1 MKTTGKT
8 TGIGHAATLARLA
21 AAALLATSLSG
32 CIGVVLGG
40 AAGGA
45 SVVNDPRTAGS
56 QVEDESIE
64 LKAGNLIRG
73 DKELSQQTHI
83 NVVSYNQVVL
93 VTGEAPTED
102 MRTRVFNLVKG
113 IEKVRTAHN
122 EITIAAPSPI
132 SSRTTDSWLTT
143 SVKTKIVGAKEL
155 NAIRIKV
162 VTEAGTVYLLGLVKQ
177 DEGDLAAQL
186 ASQTAGVQ
194 RVVKLFEYQ

>member
-1 MKTTGKT
+1 MKATRLLN
-8 TGIGHAATLARLA
+8 AASLARLA
-21 AAALLATSLSG
+21 TAALVAASLSG

-56 QVEDESIE
+56 LVEDESIE
-64 LKAGNLIRG
+64 LKAGNLLRG
-73 DKELSQQTHI
+73 DKELAQQTHI
-83 NVVSYNQVVL
+83 NVTSYNQIVL
-93 VTGEAPTED
+93 VSGEAPTED
-102 MRTRVFNLVKG
+102 MRTRVFDLVKG

-122 EITIAAPSPI
+122 EITIAAPSPV

-143 SVKTKIVGAKEL
+143 SVKAKIVGAKEL
-155 NAIRIKV
+155 NAIKIKV
-162 VTEAGTVYLLGLVKQ
+162 VTEAGTVYLMGLVKQ

>member
-1 MKTTGKT
+1 MRTTE
-8 TGIGHAATLARLA
+8 IFNAAWVARLA
-21 AAALLATSLSG
+21 AATLLAGSLSG

-45 SVVNDPRTAGS
+45 TVVGDPRTTGS

-64 LKAGNLIRG
+64 LKAGNLLRG

-83 NVVSYNQVVL
+83 NVVSYNQVVV

-102 MRTRVFNLVKG
+102 MRSRVFDMIKG

-122 EITIAAPSPI
+122 EVTIAAPSPI
-132 SSRTTDSWLTT
+132 SARTTDSWLTT
-143 SVKTKIVGAKEL
+143 SVKAKIVGAKEL

-177 DEGDLAAQL
+177 EEGDLAAQL

-194 RVVKLFEYQ
+194 RVVKLFEYR

>member
-1 MKTTGKT
+1 MK
-8 TGIGHAATLARLA
+8 ATKLLKPAMVARLA
-21 AAALLATSLSG
+21 ALAMMVGTLSG
-32 CIGVVLGG
+32 CIGVILGG

-45 SVVNDPRTAGS
+45 SVINDPRTTGS
-56 QVEDESIE
+56 LVEDESIE
-64 LKAGNLIRG
+64 LKAGNLLRG

-83 NVVSYNQVVL
+83 NVTSYNQVVL

-102 MRTRVFNLVKG
+102 MRARVFNMVKG
-113 IEKVRTAHN
+113 IEKVRTAHD
-122 EITIAAPSPI
+122 EVTIAAPSPI
-132 SSRTTDSWLTT
+132 SARTTDSWLTT

-162 VTEAGTVYLLGLVKQ
+162 VTEAATVYLLGLVKQ

>member
-1 MKTTGKT
+1 MT
-8 TGIGHAATLARLA
+8 RLA
-21 AAALLATSLSG
+21 ALVVSPVALSG
-32 CIGVVLGG
+32 CIGVVRGG

-56 QVEDESIE
+56 LVEDESIE
-64 LKAGNLIRG
+64 LKAGNLLRG
-73 DKELSQQTHI
+73 DKDLSQQTHI
-83 NVVSYNQVVL
+83 NVTSYNQVVL

-102 MRTRVFNLVKG
+102 MRDRVFNMIKG

-122 EITIAAPSPI
+122 EVTIAAPSPV
-132 SSRTTDSWLTT
+132 SARSTDSWLTT
-143 SVKTKIVGAKEL
+143 AVKTKIVGAKEL

-177 DEGDLAAQL
+177 DEGDLAAQI

-194 RVVKLFEYQ
+194 RGVTLFEYQ

>member
-1 MKTTGKT
+1 MRT
-8 TGIGHAATLARLA
+8 TGIFNAAWMARLA
-21 AAALLATSLSG
+21 AATLLAGSLSG

-45 SVVNDPRTAGS
+45 TVVGDPRTTGS

-64 LKAGNLIRG
+64 LKAGNLLRG

-83 NVVSYNQVVL
+83 NVVSYNQVVV

-102 MRTRVFNLVKG
+102 MRSRVFELVKG

-122 EITIAAPSPI
+122 EVTIAAPSPI
-132 SSRTTDSWLTT
+132 SARTTDGWLTT
-143 SVKTKIVGAKEL
+143 SVKAKIVGAKEL

-162 VTEAGTVYLLGLVKQ
+162 VTEAGTVYLMGLVKQ
-177 DEGDLAAQL
+177 EEGDLAAQL

-194 RVVKLFEYQ
+194 RVVKLFEYR

>member
-1 MKTTGKT
+1 MVG
-8 TGIGHAATLARLA
+8 
-21 AAALLATSLSG
+21 
-32 CIGVVLGG
+32 
-40 AAGGA
+40 
-45 SVVNDPRTAGS
+45 DPRTTGS

-64 LKAGNLIRG
+64 LKAGNLLRG

-83 NVVSYNQVVL
+83 NVVSYNQVVV

-102 MRTRVFNLVKG
+102 MRSRVFEMVKG

-122 EITIAAPSPI
+122 EVTIAAPSPI
-132 SSRTTDSWLTT
+132 SARTTDSWLTT
-143 SVKTKIVGAKEL
+143 SVKAKIVGAKEL

-177 DEGDLAAQL
+177 EEGDLAAQL

-194 RVVKLFEYQ
+194 RVVKLFEYR

>member
-1 MKTTGKT
+1 MKTTRLINAGSV
-8 TGIGHAATLARLA
+8 ARLA
-21 AAALLATSLSG
+21 AMMMIAGSLSG
-32 CIGVVLGG
+32 CIGLVLGG

-64 LKAGNLIRG
+64 LKAGNLLRG

-83 NVVSYNQVVL
+83 NVTSYNQIVL
-93 VTGEAPTED
+93 VTGEAPSED
-102 MRTRVFNLVKG
+102 MRARVFDLVKG
-113 IEKVRTAHN
+113 VQKVRTAHN
-122 EITIAAPSPI
+122 EVAIAAPSPI
-132 SSRTTDSWLTT
+132 TARTTDSWLTT
-143 SVKTKIVGAKEL
+143 SVKAKIVGAKEL

-162 VTEAGTVYLLGLVKQ
+162 VSEAGTVYLLGLVKQ
-177 DEGDLAAQL
+177 DEGNLAAQL

>member
-1 MKTTGKT
+1 MRT
-8 TGIGHAATLARLA
+8 TGIFNAAWMARLA
-21 AAALLATSLSG
+21 AATLLAGSLSG

-45 SVVNDPRTAGS
+45 TVVGDPRTTGS

-64 LKAGNLIRG
+64 LKAGNLLRG

-83 NVVSYNQVVL
+83 NVVSYNQVVV

-102 MRTRVFNLVKG
+102 MRSRVFEMVKG

-122 EITIAAPSPI
+122 EVTIAAPSPI
-132 SSRTTDSWLTT
+132 SARTTDSWLTT
-143 SVKTKIVGAKEL
+143 SVKAKIVGAKEL

-177 DEGDLAAQL
+177 EEGDLAAQL

-194 RVVKLFEYQ
+194 RVVKLFEYR

>member
-1 MKTTGKT
+1 MRT
-8 TGIGHAATLARLA
+8 TGIFNAAWMARLA
-21 AAALLATSLSG
+21 AATLLAGSLSG

-45 SVVNDPRTAGS
+45 TVVGDPRTTGS

-64 LKAGNLIRG
+64 LKAGNLLRG

-83 NVVSYNQVVL
+83 NVVSYNQVVV

-102 MRTRVFNLVKG
+102 MRNRVFEMVKG

-122 EITIAAPSPI
+122 EVTIAAPSPI
-132 SSRTTDSWLTT
+132 SARTTDSWLTT
-143 SVKTKIVGAKEL
+143 SVKAKIVGAKEL

-177 DEGDLAAQL
+177 EEGDLAAQL

-194 RVVKLFEYQ
+194 RVVKLFEYR

>member
-1 MKTTGKT
+1 MNESHE
-8 TGIGHAATLARLA
+8 IIERCLLARLA
-21 AAALLATSLSG
+21 TAALVAASLSG

-56 QVEDESIE
+56 LVEDESIE
-64 LKAGNLIRG
+64 LKAGNLLRG
-73 DKELSQQTHI
+73 DKELASRPI
-83 NVVSYNQVVL
+83 SMSP
-93 VTGEAPTED
+93 VTTRLSWCPAKAPTED
-102 MRTRVFNLVKG
+102 MRTRVFDLVKG

-122 EITIAAPSPI
+122 EVTISAPSPV

-143 SVKTKIVGAKEL
+143 SVKAKIVGAKEL
-155 NAIRIKV
+155 NAIKIKV